1 MVVFR
6 LCHSHRDLVKLSTAG
21 QAITSGSFP
30 AGEVVKP
37 AHSPHL
43 GQITGKSCQPTYL
56 QVLTA
61 SRGPPNLLLHLSFTG
76 RQGTEGLNHL
86 QVICSR
92 SLCCSTA
99 RTCRYVSQD
108 RMSPMGLPPPLPSP
122 AGWVVAGSAPLLRV
136 SHGRA
141 GAGWAMQ
148 CTGCKHRPF
157 F

>member
-61 SRGPPNLLLHLSFTG
+61 SRGPPNLLLHLYREKGNRGPEPHASDLFK
-76 RQGTEGLNHL
+76 
-86 QVICSR
+86 
-92 SLCCSTA
+92 
-99 RTCRYVSQD
+99 VSV
-108 RMSPMGLPPPLPSP
+108 L
-122 AGWVVAGSAPLLRV
+122 
-136 SHGRA
+136 
-141 GAGWAMQ
+141 
-148 CTGCKHRPF
+148 
-157 F
+157 